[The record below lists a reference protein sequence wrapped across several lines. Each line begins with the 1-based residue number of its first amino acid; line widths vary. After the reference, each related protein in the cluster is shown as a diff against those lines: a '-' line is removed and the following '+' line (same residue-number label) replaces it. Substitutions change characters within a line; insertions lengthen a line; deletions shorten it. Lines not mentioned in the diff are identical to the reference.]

1 MEILADQVSAKF
13 PSYLV
18 LGNTNLVSVNQEF
31 VLGSAGTQFTIPFWK
46 RIAAF
51 SDLTEN
57 VALTPGNITAARE
70 TATVLRGGG
79 AFEILDTAQLV
90 SMSDPVS
97 EVSTQIARRAAEYID
112 GKLVTGAADKTP
124 NEFDQ
129 NLLADQTLATGKI
142 DTNAIIKAMTRE
154 LGDQHGALLQG
165 GWIIMHSKVYG
176 DLLQTGAIQ
185 NQYQIG
191 ANPTA
196 ITTGAV
202 PMVAGLRIHV
212 SDRVTSNTVSGIL
225 QYKTYLVAPGSLG
238 LFYQRGVQVE
248 FDRDILKF
256 SDIISASVHFAVHLF
271 GYSDA
276 TSAVVCEDDQSVHVV
291 RINSK

>member
-1 MEILADQVSAKF
+1 
-13 PSYLV
+13 
-18 LGNTNLVSVNQEF
+18 
-31 VLGSAGTQFTIPFWK
+31 
-46 RIAAF
+46 
-51 SDLTEN
+51 
-57 VALTPGNITAARE
+57 
-70 TATVLRGGG
+70 
-79 AFEILDTAQLV
+79 
-90 SMSDPVS
+90 MSDPVAEIS
-97 EVSTQIARRAAEYID
+97 NQLARRAAEYID

-129 NLLADQTLATGKI
+129 NLAGTQTNTNGTM
-142 DTNAIIKAMTRE
+142 DVNAIIKAMTTT

-165 GWIIMHSKVYG
+165 GWIVMHSKVYG
-176 DLLQTGAIQ
+176 DLLQTGSIQ

-212 SDRVTSNTVSGIL
+212 SDRVTSNTVSSIL
-225 QYKTYLVAPGSLG
+225 QYKSYLIAPEALA

-256 SDIISASVHFAVHLF
+256 SDIISASVHFAPHLY
-271 GYSDA
+271 GYSDSTA
-276 TSAVVCEDDQSVHVV
+276 GVVAQDNNSIHVV